1 MRNLYVT
8 WILQHCYFNKYS
20 AQIHDQLT
28 VFGYVVG
35 CKVWVLTNDEPL
47 ELLLEKSS
55 ITYMEYVNAIQST
68 WVN

>member
-8 WILQHCYFNKYS
+8 WILQHFDFNKYS

-28 VFGYVVG
+28 VFGYVIE
-35 CKVWVLTNDEPL
+35 CTVWVLTNDEPL

-68 WVN
+68 WVS